1 MWRNVSWMSEW
12 TAADIPDQSGRTVIV
27 TGANSGIGAAAAR
40 ELAAHG
46 ASVVLA
52 CRDRSKG
59 EAAASSMRGDVTVRE
74 LDLADLDS
82 VRRFAD
88 GTGAVDLLINNA
100 GVMAV
105 PERRTKD
112 GFELQFGTNF
122 LGPFALTGLLIERVT
137 ARVVTLSSTAH
148 RAGSIDLADLNWH
161 HRKYERWRAYGAS
174 KLADLMFA
182 AELQRRLTAAGSPVI
197 SVAAHP
203 GFASTQ
209 LQSHTESRQGPL
221 LAFGTRLLGQSA
233 DMGALPTL
241 YAATSPDVEGGG
253 YYGPGGFG
261 EMRGHP
267 TAVGRTEAARDEQV
281 AAKLWASAEAF
292 TGVAFL

>member
-1 MWRNVSWMSEW
+1 MSEW
-12 TAADIPDQSGRTVIV
+12 TAADISDQTGRTVIV
-27 TGANSGIGAAAAR
+27 TGANSGIGAVAAR

-52 CRDRSKG
+52 CRNTAKG
-59 EAAASSMRGDVTVRE
+59 ERVAASMAGAVSVRE
-74 LDLADLDS
+74 LDLADLAS
-82 VRRFAD
+82 VRRFAETVD
-88 GTGAVDLLINNA
+88 AVDVLINNA

-105 PERRTKD
+105 PESRTAD

-122 LGPFALTGLLIERVT
+122 LGPFALTGLLLDRISS
-137 ARVVTLSSTAH
+137 RVVTLSSTAH
-148 RAGSIDLADLNWH
+148 RAGTIDLADLNWH
-161 HRKYERWRAYGAS
+161 HRRYQRWRAYGAS

-182 AELQRRLTAAGSPVI
+182 SELQRRLTATGSPVLSI
-197 SVAAHP
+197 AAHP
-203 GFASTQ
+203 GFARTE
-209 LQSHTESRQGPL
+209 LQSHTQSAQGPL

-233 DMGALPTL
+233 EMGALPTL
-241 YAATSPDVEGGG
+241 FAATSPDAEGGG

-267 TAVGRTEAARDEQV
+267 TAVDRTAAARDEHV
-281 AAKLWASAEAF
+281 AARLWRSAEAL